1 MNVPDENAWVS
12 AVRANP
18 DHAKNYAQRWRNLV
32 DQGQDIFGEARTV
45 DAMAARG
52 SRILDAGCG
61 TGRIG
66 GWLSSQ
72 GHEVVGVDLDPDLI
86 DVARTDYPEAQ
97 WIVGN
102 LASFSLEATSSGP
115 HEFDLIVS
123 AGNVLTFLSLSER
136 LPALKNLHD
145 LLAQDGRMIVG
156 FGASRGYGFD
166 VFEND
171 AAQAGLEI
179 QQRFSSWDLR
189 LPSEDFLVAILGRN
203 DDEKELA

>member
-66 GWLSSQ
+66 GWLSLQ
-72 GHEVVGVDLDPDLI
+72 GHAVVGVDLDPDLVE
-86 DVARTDYPEAQ
+86 VARKDYPEAQ

-102 LASFSLEATSSGP
+102 LASFSLESTFAGS

-123 AGNVLTFLSLSER
+123 AGNVLTFLSHAER
-136 LPALKNLHD
+136 LPALRKLHD

-156 FGASRGYGFD
+156 FDAGRGYDFD
-166 VFEND
+166 VFESD

-189 LPSEDFLVAILGRN
+189 LPSEDFLVAILGRPDIQN
-203 DDEKELA
+203 